1 MNVVLSVNIENPNLK
16 QTSIYRKTQART
28 VDELIQSAKLAHF
41 STAVFAASTSEFFHI
56 VNKVMYKDSSPSLPQ
71 HTSSVDLADRFNDFF
86 VEKVQT
92 IRDDLPTQEGSG
104 AKLCSLADASLLPV

>member
-1 MNVVLSVNIENPNLK
+1 MKKPVHNI
-16 QTSIYRKTQART
+16 
-28 VDELIQSAKLAHF
+28 V
-41 STAVFAASTSEFFHI
+41 
-56 VNKVMYKDSSPSLPQ
+56 YKDSSSPLPQ

-104 AKLCSLADASLLPV
+104 AKLCSLADA